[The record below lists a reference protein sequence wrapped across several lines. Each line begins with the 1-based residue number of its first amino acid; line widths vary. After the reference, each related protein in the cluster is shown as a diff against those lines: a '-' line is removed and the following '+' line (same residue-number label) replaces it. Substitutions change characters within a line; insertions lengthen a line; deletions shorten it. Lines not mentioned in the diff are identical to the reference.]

1 MHRPFDGAFPPNYP
15 AELAIRQCTEVA
27 QRLVEQPS
35 KAARNRAYT
44 MLLMAEDGLH
54 SFDYEVGRQVYADL
68 EEAELDDDAKRTVIL
83 ELHSDENVGQLFL
96 QRCRIRTRWLTAN
109 EARSLSRVIRHYDFS
124 PAFTAN
130 EARSLSRVIRHYDFS
145 PAFTRNVLEHLGPQP
160 RHLLH
165 DRSRLP
171 DTGTIRRRE
180 SAVHPIAAKSRVQR
194 RDHRERLV
202 DVGRPARRTPP
213 AQTK

>member
-1 MHRPFDGAFPPNYP
+1 MKCQQN
-15 AELAIRQCTEVA
+15 
-27 QRLVEQPS
+27 LVEQPS

-124 PAFTAN
+124 PAFT
-130 EARSLSRVIRHYDFS
+130 
-145 PAFTRNVLEHLGPQP
+145 RNVLEHLGPQP